1 MGRDLTWGFDPYGRT
16 LPTYIHAVTTPDEGL
31 EVWQEPVRG
40 KYGDVRVVAL
50 PGLERMERS
59 VAGDFAPPPIH
70 HFTGMRP
77 SGAAPNESEFTMPS
91 TRWWVTPTGYFPMG
105 VAAFL
110 ADGPAGGS
118 IVTALPPGR
127 VLTTSD
133 LTMNFLRPMT
143 PDSGTLT
150 ARSRLIHA
158 GKSLAL
164 SEFTVHDG
172 DARLVAHGSS
182 RCYLFDLDVPS
193 TDEDISTQ
201 AEPAAATDP
210 YLRDQ
215 VPGDLVPQ
223 DAWDE
228 LSGLEVL
235 RAQDVG
241 ELPLPPITHFWGGRF
256 DGFTEGSTFF
266 DVPMHGWH
274 LSPAATV
281 YGGAISLHADIA
293 MNGAVQT
300 TIPPRTAYSPLDLK
314 VNFLRPVFADDRIL
328 RFKADVVHRGRRMA
342 VARCEAI
349 NADDKRIAVG
359 TGSFV
364 VMPDTA
370 WGQAPVVSDEG
381 RPEESDR

>member
-1 MGRDLTWGFDPYGRT
+1 MEGRNALIFTP
-16 LPTYIHAVTTPDEGL
+16 VTRSDAGAD
-31 EVWQEPVRG
+31 VWQEPVRG
-40 KYGDVRVVAL
+40 KYGDVRIVAL
-50 PGLERMERS
+50 PGLERMRRS

-77 SGAAPNESEFTMPS
+77 SGSAQDESEFTMPS
-91 TRWWVTPTGYFPMG
+91 TRWWITPTGYYPMG

-143 PDSGTLT
+143 PDSGVLV

-172 DARLVAHGSS
+172 SERLVAHGSS
-182 RCYLFDLDVPS
+182 RCYLFDLPVPEIDDDLRS
-193 TDEDISTQ
+193 EADPTDAI
-201 AEPAAATDP
+201 DP
-210 YLRDQ
+210 YLRAD
-215 VPGDLVPQ
+215 VPGGMVPE
-223 DAWDE
+223 DAWE
-228 LSGLEVL
+228 QLSGLEVL
-235 RAQDVG
+235 LAQATG
-241 ELPLPPITHFWGGRF
+241 ELPLPPIAHYWGGRF
-256 DGFTEGSTFF
+256 TNSTDGAT
-266 DVPMHGWH
+266 DYAVPMHGWH
-274 LSPAATV
+274 LSPAGTV

-300 TIPPRTAYSPLDLK
+300 TLPPKTAYSPLDLK
-314 VNFLRPVFADDRIL
+314 VNFLRPVFADGRTL
-328 RFKADVVHRGRRMA
+328 RFRAEVVHRGRRMA

-349 NADDKRIAVG
+349 GADDKRVAVG

-364 VMPDTA
+364 VMPDRA

-381 RPEESDR
+381 RPEEAEEEDR